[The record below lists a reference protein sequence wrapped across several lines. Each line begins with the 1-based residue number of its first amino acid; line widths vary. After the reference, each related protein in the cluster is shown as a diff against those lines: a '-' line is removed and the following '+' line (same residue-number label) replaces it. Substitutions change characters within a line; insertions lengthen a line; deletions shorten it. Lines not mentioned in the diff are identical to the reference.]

1 MAKGLTIVGYGE
13 ALFDVIGDEA
23 ILGGAPA
30 NFTVH
35 AKQLLDFSGGANEQ
49 GRAAV
54 VSRVGND
61 ALGERLRR
69 ELGERG
75 VDVEYLQIDPKAA
88 TGTVP
93 VTVDSQGQPTYEIRR
108 DVGWDNIETT
118 PALTALAA
126 KADAICFGTLVQRT
140 ATSRS
145 TLRQLLAAASHAH
158 RVCDLNLRAPH
169 DDPEVIAESVSDT
182 TILKLNGD
190 ELQWLTSQLGL
201 AFSQD
206 KIEVVLESLVDHYP
220 RLVTIAVTEGAAGA
234 RIFHQGRHAFARP
247 PRTSPAANADSVG
260 AGDAWCAALV
270 VGLLRDLAPE
280 EILRRANEVA
290 AFVASQRGATPLL
303 PAQIER
309 AWQA

>member
-1 MAKGLTIVGYGE
+1 MAGLTIVGFGE

-30 NFTVH
+30 NFAVH
-35 AKQLLDFSGGANEQ
+35 AQQLLNFSGAADEQ

-61 ALGERLRR
+61 ALGKRLRR

-75 VDVEYLQIDPKAA
+75 VDVEYLQVDPDAP

-93 VTVDSQGQPTYEIRR
+93 VTVDSRGQPTYEIRR
-108 DVGWDNIETT
+108 DVAWDNIEMT
-118 PALTALAA
+118 PALEALAA
-126 KADAICFGTLVQRT
+126 RADAICFGTLVQRT
-140 ATSRS
+140 ATSRK
-145 TLRQLLAAASHAH
+145 TLRQLLAAAPQAQ

-169 DDPEVIAESVSDT
+169 DDPEVIAESVSET

-190 ELQWLTSQLGL
+190 ELRRLASQLGL
-201 AFSQD
+201 EYSQD
-206 KIEVVLESLVDHYP
+206 KIEVVLESLVDRYP
-220 RLVTIAVTEGAAGA
+220 RLETIAVTEGAAGA
-234 RIFHQGRHAFARP
+234 RIYHQGRHVFARP
-247 PRTSPAANADSVG
+247 PRTSPIASADSVG

-270 VGLLRDLAPE
+270 VGLLRGLASE
-280 EILRRANEVA
+280 EILCRANEVA

-303 PAQIER
+303 PAQIRR

>member
-1 MAKGLTIVGYGE
+1 MAGLTIVGFGE

-30 NFTVH
+30 NFAVH
-35 AKQLLDFSGGANEQ
+35 AQQLLNFSGAADEQ

-61 ALGERLRR
+61 ALGRRLRR

-75 VDVEYLQIDPKAA
+75 VDVEYLQVDPEAP

-93 VTVDSQGQPTYEIRR
+93 VTVDSRGQPTYEIRR
-108 DVGWDNIETT
+108 DVAWDNIEMA
-118 PALTALAA
+118 PALKALAA
-126 KADAICFGTLVQRT
+126 RADAICFGTLVQRT
-140 ATSRS
+140 ATSRK
-145 TLRQLLAAASHAH
+145 TLRQLLAAASQAQ

-169 DDPEVIAESVSDT
+169 DDPEVIAESVSET

-190 ELQWLTSQLGL
+190 ELRRLASQLRL
-201 AFSQD
+201 EYSQD
-206 KIEVVLESLVDHYP
+206 KIEVVLESLVDQYP
-220 RLVTIAVTEGAAGA
+220 RLETIAVTEGAAGA
-234 RIFHQGRHAFARP
+234 RIYHQGRHVFARP
-247 PRTSPAANADSVG
+247 PQTSPVASADSVG

-270 VGLLRDLAPE
+270 VGLLRGLVSE

-303 PAQIER
+303 PAQIRR